1 LFFELKIIGK
11 TEILEIHSLFF
22 SFYAC
27 WRIKIRLSLLLES
40 EKEDNCV
47 K

>member
-1 LFFELKIIGK
+1 MKDFRLVEFRVLDVENNLFFELKIIGK

-27 WRIKIRLSLLLES
+27 
-40 EKEDNCV
+40 
-47 K
+47 